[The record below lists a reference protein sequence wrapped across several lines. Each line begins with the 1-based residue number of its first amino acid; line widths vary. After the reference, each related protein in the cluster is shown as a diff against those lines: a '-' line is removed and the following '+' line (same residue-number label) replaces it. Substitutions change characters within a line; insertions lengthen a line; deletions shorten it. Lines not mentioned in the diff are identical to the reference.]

1 MLAFAFLMGQ
11 FTVDVFVVALFV
23 VWGYGCGLH
32 LIMSAL
38 QL

>member
-1 MLAFAFLMGQ
+1 MLAFAFLVGH
-11 FTVDVFVVALFV
+11 FNVNVFVVALFV
-23 VWGYGCGLH
+23 VWGYGCGIQ